1 MIAKRLFTAMAV
13 LAVMFIANTNV
24 MAQDKQAKDEQI
36 YDTPETMPEYP
47 GGMEALSSFLSENIV
62 YPDEAQEKGISGRV
76 MVQYVIEK
84 DGSVT
89 EVKVMKGVDPLLD
102 AEAVRVVKAM
112 PKWKPGTVNGKP
124 VRVKYMLPIVFKIK

>member
-36 YDTPETMPEYP
+36 YDTPETMPEYL